1 RSLRTTES
9 RTIKADIYAAIGDYE
24 KAKEEIKTVIAI
36 KEKLL
41 GGNHVELANSY
52 TQLAL
57 VKYFAGENIKE
68 VENLMTRAKEIIL
81 ANLGEDNPAYAGALK
96 NLAMAYIESGKENE
110 AITALTKA
118 DAIWVSKLGD
128 PENVNSAEIA
138 ILMGDIEIRRNRP
151 DAAIKQYTRARNIY
165 YKKFSKTHP
174 EYVKSIS
181 RLARANYVKRNY
193 RVAKK
198 LSEEVIS
205 DYLSFIEKLFP
216 SLSEREKAKYWQ
228 KIRADFDF
236 YANLAFA
243 TNHKKMIGKVYTNV
257 MSTKGMLLSSSIKIR
272 DKILNS
278 GDSSLIKTYN
288 TWLDKKSLL
297 TKTLAMSEEQRKA
310 ENLDPKAIEKEIEKL
325 EKELSKSSDFFIAKK
340 LPTWKNIRKQLKK
353 DEVAVEIIRYNHF
366 DKVFTDSVIY
376 AALIITPNTR
386 KAPAYVLLPN
396 GKDLEEKWM
405 GYYRTCLQF
414 DIPDKESYRN
424 FWQPIAVKI
433 NSLTKQQDSKDI
445 KIYLSSEGVYNQL
458 NLEAIP
464 VEDGQYVIDLNNII
478 LLTNTKDLLNRSKK
492 VRQEEVSGEAVLMG
506 NPVFYPDLKESEYNA
521 YTSRPV
527 TQLPGTFKEVEELSK
542 LLNKDGLQPSVYTHL
557 KATEE
562 KMRTLKS
569 PEILHV
575 ATHGFFIA
583 DETVQEDDATGLAQE
598 KEVVNPLYRS
608 GLLLKDAGELLEA
621 DNPYAYNRKDGVLT
635 AFEAMSLNLDNTKL
649 VVLSACET
657 GRGDSKVG
665 DGVYGLQRAMLVA
678 GAKALIMSLFEVSD
692 EATQQLMINFY
703 RNWIEKKMNKREAFI
718 EAKKELRRQFPEP
731 KYWGAFIMVGAA

>member
-1 RSLRTTES
+1 
-9 RTIKADIYAAIGDYE
+9 
-24 KAKEEIKTVIAI
+24 
-36 KEKLL
+36 
-41 GGNHVELANSY
+41 
-52 TQLAL
+52 
-57 VKYFAGENIKE
+57 
-68 VENLMTRAKEIIL
+68 
-81 ANLGEDNPAYAGALK
+81 
-96 NLAMAYIESGKENE
+96 
-110 AITALTKA
+110 
-118 DAIWVSKLGD
+118 
-128 PENVNSAEIA
+128 
-138 ILMGDIEIRRNRP
+138 
-151 DAAIKQYTRARNIY
+151 
-165 YKKFSKTHP
+165 
-174 EYVKSIS
+174 
-181 RLARANYVKRNY
+181 
-193 RVAKK
+193 
-198 LSEEVIS
+198 
-205 DYLSFIEKLFP
+205 
-216 SLSEREKAKYWQ
+216 
-228 KIRADFDF
+228 
-236 YANLAFA
+236 
-243 TNHKKMIGKVYTNV
+243 
-257 MSTKGMLLSSSIKIR
+257 
-272 DKILNS
+272 
-278 GDSSLIKTYN
+278 
-288 TWLDKKSLL
+288 
-297 TKTLAMSEEQRKA
+297 
-310 ENLDPKAIEKEIEKL
+310 
-325 EKELSKSSDFFIAKK
+325 
-340 LPTWKNIRKQLKK
+340 
-353 DEVAVEIIRYNHF
+353 EIIRYNHF